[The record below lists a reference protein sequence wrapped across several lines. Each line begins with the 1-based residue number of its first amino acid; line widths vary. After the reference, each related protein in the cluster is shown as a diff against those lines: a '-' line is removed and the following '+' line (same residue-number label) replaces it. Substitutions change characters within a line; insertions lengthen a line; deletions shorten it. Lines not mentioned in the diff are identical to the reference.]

1 MLVPLNIQNVS
12 VVSVG
17 QRLADDIWRAIT
29 ISLEMER
36 LPTSLEVEPQ
46 ASEKTQQTPKE
57 DAHEP
62 LDEIS
67 FMFMIIFTIM
77 AMITVSHD
85 IKPTLTF
92 LP

>member
-1 MLVPLNIQNVS
+1 MVPLNIQNVS

-17 QRLADDIWRAIT
+17 QRLAGDLWKAIT

-77 AMITVSHD
+77 AIMSIIIVMTSN
-85 IKPTLTF
+85 